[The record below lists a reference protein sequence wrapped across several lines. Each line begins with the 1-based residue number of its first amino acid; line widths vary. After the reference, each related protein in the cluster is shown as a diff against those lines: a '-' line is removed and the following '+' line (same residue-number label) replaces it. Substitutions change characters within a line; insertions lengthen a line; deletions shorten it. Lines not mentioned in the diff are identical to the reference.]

1 MSLSNVGADIH
12 ADVPRLA
19 YSMREAAVSV
29 ALCERSIWQ
38 AIKDGKLKAAKIGR
52 SVRIHRD
59 ELDRFIRESQVVSG
73 GPLRHRA
80 APEAGRESP
89 GHRAAQTGAEA
100 APASLPAAARRN
112 RT

>member
-1 MSLSNVGADIH
+1 VG
-12 ADVPRLA
+12 
-19 YSMREAAVSV
+19 
-29 ALCERSIWQ
+29 LCERSIWQ

-89 GHRAAQTGAEA
+89 GRCTDQAGTEA
-100 APASLPAAARRN
+100 APAHLPAAVRRS